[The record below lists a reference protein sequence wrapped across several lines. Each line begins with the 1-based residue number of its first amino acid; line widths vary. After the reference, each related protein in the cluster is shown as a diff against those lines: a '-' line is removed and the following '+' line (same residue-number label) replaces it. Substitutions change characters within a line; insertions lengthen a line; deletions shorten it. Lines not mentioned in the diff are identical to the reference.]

1 MRAKIEMLQ
10 DLTPPIQTGHHI
22 LMILKTEVAVTTIT
36 ETILINSVEPRWA
49 TMDFFKTLVL
59 QISKEWWLSKI
70 YMKLSQI
77 KNRSQRLK
85 SKMCRRKSRHQNKKP
100 LLNHQPK
107 KLRPR
112 RKSPNQLLM
121 DKNHQKKL
129 TRKSLLNLMI
139 CRRKSKK
146 KRKLLRPSNKRT
158 KKIKRKKF
166 KKRTLSSTTWALSL
180 LSTRP
185 NLIGTMWNPCSRAT
199 VSKPRL
205 ATLWSR
211 QYQMDLMLKLL
222 RLELLPKVTP
232 FSHMKIS
239 WKCGKLILLC
249 NRKRD
254 SKKNTSR
261 ASGASTKTK
270 TTTSICM
277 IPTGSYKSSCRTK
290 VNQVSLLN
298 RALLLRNNLY
308 HRKPH
313 LSLQTSRSKTKLM
326 IQSPCSTKTQIY
338 LNNKLK
344 KPKLLSPNQAI
355 SSR

>member
-1 MRAKIEMLQ
+1 M
-10 DLTPPIQTGHHI
+10 
-22 LMILKTEVAVTTIT
+22 
-36 ETILINSVEPRWA
+36 
-49 TMDFFKTLVL
+49 
-59 QISKEWWLSKI
+59 
-70 YMKLSQI
+70 
-77 KNRSQRLK
+77 
-85 SKMCRRKSRHQNKKP
+85 KP

-107 KLRPR
+107 KLRQMSK
-112 RKSPNQLLM
+112 RKSPNLLLM

-146 KRKLLRPSNKRT
+146 KRKLLRPLNKRT

-205 ATLWSR
+205 ATLWSKD
-211 QYQMDLMLKLL
+211 QMLKLL
-222 RLELLPKVTP
+222 MLELLPKVTP

-261 ASGASTKTK
+261 ASGANSKTK

-308 HRKPH
+308 RRKPH

-355 SSR
+355 SSK